1 MLWTHTISVVPEVLT
16 QALAE
21 GTEGLPTG
29 TPASATRT
37 CWTVL
42 PVGSPLSSLQRGAT
56 GASFL
61 GAIASQHREAT
72 TPPRVTF
79 HARYNPGG
87 SVRPDAI
94 EETSAKGRCA
104 HFKNDSSKARTWEP
118 SFPSYRERGFAATLE
133 DLTSVPGC
141 SLPAVFLDT
150 SEPRRP
156 RPGTAAARG
165 PPSQA
170 TLALPWDSAAEPAA
184 AAPTHGARQATAPP
198 AQRLLLQ
205 GAPHRRGRTCL
216 KPVAGL
222 HSRLSVSVSK
232 VTP

>member
-61 GAIASQHREAT
+61 GVIASQHREAT

-118 SFPSYRERGFAATLE
+118 SFPSYRERGFVATWK
-133 DLTSVPGC
+133 T
-141 SLPAVFLDT
+141 
-150 SEPRRP
+150 
-156 RPGTAAARG
+156 
-165 PPSQA
+165 
-170 TLALPWDSAAEPAA
+170 
-184 AAPTHGARQATAPP
+184 
-198 AQRLLLQ
+198 
-205 GAPHRRGRTCL
+205 
-216 KPVAGL
+216 
-222 HSRLSVSVSK
+222 
-232 VTP
+232 